1 MEPLALRANLALGTF
16 GTPWNLWNHVF
27 VMADAYITALTM
39 LSARELSE
47 TQVRTRLKRRE
58 FDADAIEEAITKLKA
73 DRTLNDRRVA
83 LAIARMESAI
93 RHRGRS
99 RVLQK
104 IRQAGI
110 DDGTAE
116 DAVREIFEEVDEE
129 AMLDTAFERR
139 LKGKTPKELD
149 DKGRARVIRG
159 LVAQGFRFEAIL
171 KRLKT

>member
-1 MEPLALRANLALGTF
+1 MAN
-16 GTPWNLWNHVF
+16 
-27 VMADAYITALTM
+27 AYITALTL

-47 TQVRTRLKRRE
+47 AQIRTRLKRRE
-58 FDADAIEEAITKLKA
+58 FEADAIEEAISRLKS

-93 RHRGRS
+93 RHRGRA

-110 DDGTAE
+110 DDDTAE
-116 DAVREIFEEVDEE
+116 HAVREVFEEVDED

-139 LKGKTPKELD
+139 LRGKTPRELD
-149 DKGRARVIRG
+149 DKGRARIIRG

-171 KRLKT
+171 KKLKN

>member
-1 MEPLALRANLALGTF
+1 
-16 GTPWNLWNHVF
+16 
-27 VMADAYITALTM
+27 MADAYIVALTL

-47 TQVRTRLKRRE
+47 AQLRTRLKRRE
-58 FDADAIEEAITKLKA
+58 IDAADIDDAIARLKA

-83 LAIARMESAI
+83 VAIARMESAI

-110 DDGTAE
+110 DDDTAQ
-116 DAVREIFEEVDEE
+116 DAVREVFEEVDEG
-129 AMLDTAFERR
+129 ALLDRAFERR
-139 LKGKTPKELD
+139 LRGKTPKELD
-149 DKGRARVIRG
+149 DRGRARIIRG

-171 KRLKT
+171 KRLKA